1 MQVWPIAN
9 ARATIGGPSLES
21 RTPCRN
27 ASFQSTTTL
36 STGRAAPT
44 RPAADAVSGTAGIS
58 SRAPPLPAAARN
70 RRRDMACLGKLH
82 GAALVN
88 NWGSFRLVFIEHSGC
103 GPAEVSRAFEP
114 VHGGQGSAGGAALL
128 TL

>member
-1 MQVWPIAN
+1 
-9 ARATIGGPSLES
+9 
-21 RTPCRN
+21 
-27 ASFQSTTTL
+27 
-36 STGRAAPT
+36 
-44 RPAADAVSGTAGIS
+44 
-58 SRAPPLPAAARN
+58 
-70 RRRDMACLGKLH
+70 MACLGKLH

-128 TL
+128 TP